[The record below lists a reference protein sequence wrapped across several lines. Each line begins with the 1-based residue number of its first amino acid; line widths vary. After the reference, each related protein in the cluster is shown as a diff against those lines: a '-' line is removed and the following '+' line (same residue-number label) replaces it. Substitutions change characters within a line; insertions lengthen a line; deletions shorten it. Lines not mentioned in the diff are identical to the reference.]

1 MVSEW
6 HTMTV
11 CWQLHPIFLHKEM
24 CDKSLNS
31 FGGEGVCAGGCQRVV
46 LLIFL
51 IQIVGIVVLQDQC
64 AWALGNIAGDSVE
77 CRKILHSQGCLPPL
91 VKLLEVQICL
101 VCVAFMLLLY
111 IILYI

>member
-1 MVSEW
+1 M
-6 HTMTV
+6 
-11 CWQLHPIFLHKEM
+11 L
-24 CDKSLNS
+24 
-31 FGGEGVCAGGCQRVV
+31 GGGVRCQRVV

-51 IQIVGIVVLQDQC
+51 VQIVIIVALQDQC

-101 VCVAFMLLLY
+101 VCVPFMLLLY
-111 IILYI
+111 IILYIYVGEWGWGVEGSRLEAWMKSHKSEVAIT